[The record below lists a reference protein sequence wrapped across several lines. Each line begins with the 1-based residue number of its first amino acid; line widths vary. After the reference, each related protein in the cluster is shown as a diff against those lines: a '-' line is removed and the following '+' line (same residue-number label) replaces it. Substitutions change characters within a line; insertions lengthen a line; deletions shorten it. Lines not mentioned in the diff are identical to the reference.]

1 MIATKVHLRLGSSVH
16 SEETTMMMPD
26 SVKAFFDAE
35 RSGPEALADAFQEDA
50 VVKDERTRREG
61 LAAIRDWWTAA
72 REKYQHTAMPIEI
85 MGTGN
90 AVSVCAVVTGLFPGS
105 PATLTYT
112 FTLRDRK
119 IAELEIG

>member
-1 MIATKVHLRLGSSVH
+1 
-16 SEETTMMMPD
+16 MMMPD
-26 SVKAFFDAE
+26 SIRSFFDAE
-35 RSGPEALADAFQEDA
+35 RVGPGALAAAFLENA

-61 LAAIRDWWTAA
+61 LAAIREWWTAA
-72 REKYQHTAMPIEI
+72 REKYQHTAMPIEVK
-85 MGTGN
+85 GTGD
-90 AVSVCAVVTGLFPGS
+90 AVSVCAVVTGRFPGS

>member
-1 MIATKVHLRLGSSVH
+1 MT
-16 SEETTMMMPD
+16 MPD
-26 SVKAFFDAE
+26 SVKAFFDAQ
-35 RSGPEALADAFQEDA
+35 RIGPEALAAAFQDDA

-72 REKYQHTAMPIEI
+72 REKYQHSAMPIE
-85 MGTGN
+85 MTGAGD
-90 AVSVCAVVTGLFPGS
+90 AVSVCAVVTGRFPGS

-112 FTLRDRK
+112 FTLRDQK

>member
-1 MIATKVHLRLGSSVH
+1 
-16 SEETTMMMPD
+16 MMPD

>member
-1 MIATKVHLRLGSSVH
+1 MT
-16 SEETTMMMPD
+16 MPD
-26 SVKAFFDAE
+26 SITTFFDAE
-35 RSGPEALADAFQEDA
+35 RLGPEALAVAFLEDA

-72 REKYQHTAMPIEI
+72 REKYQHTAMPIEVT
-85 MGTGN
+85 GTGD
-90 AVSVCAVVTGLFPGS
+90 AVSVCAVVTGRFPGS

-112 FTLRDRK
+112 FTLRDQK